1 MKPPESF
8 HVEARRGTHEFA
20 RASLSSSSLVR
31 SVSRWPRD
39 LSHRFRARLRAHP
52 SHMAIREHGRSR
64 TSRARWCLLCAGR
77 TVSLPDPMAP
87 HDMLDGV
94 DVCDSQDDH
103 GPCIDLLFDSSDDP
117 MFEGVVPFVGGAGLP
132 KIFMAKEE
140 PISSDDEL
148 DSIIV
153 PMSEETPLDLAECK
167 RGCASRSPRAR
178 SLTRR
183 RAARARAVRARARA
197 EPALRRE
204 PFRAPRAGP
213 DVPPP
218 RVTGRAR
225 DARALAAS
233 GPDTSARTPQRSAA
247 NASRASMRSG
257 CGACGR
263 SA

>member
-1 MKPPESF
+1 MTSRFRLRHLLSLTRSP
-8 HVEARRGTHEFA
+8 
-20 RASLSSSSLVR
+20 LSSSSLVR
-31 SVSRWPRD
+31 SVSRWPRV
-39 LSHRFRARLRAHP
+39 LSQTFRARLRAHP
-52 SHMAIREHGRSR
+52 SHNAGRKHVRSR
-64 TSRARWCLLCAGR
+64 SSLARVFCCASAEAYLYPTR
-77 TVSLPDPMAP
+77 MAP

-148 DSIIV
+148 DSIVV
-153 PMSEETPLDLAECK
+153 PASEETPLDLAECK
-167 RGCASRSPRAR
+167 RGCASLSPRAALSHAR
-178 SLTRR
+178 EP
-183 RAARARAVRARARA
+183 RARERCARATHRA
-197 EPALRRE
+197 ELQALGAEPFLLALREPRE
-204 PFRAPRAGP
+204 RL
-213 DVPPP
+213 PP
-218 RVTGRAR
+218 RVTDRAR

-233 GPDTSARTPQRSAA
+233 GPDTSARTLQRSAA
-247 NASRASMRSG
+247 NASRASMRSA